1 MLLALVVELSCFG
14 PSLGNPSLASLKGP
28 ALNASPPAV
37 FGLPKSLVYELAL
50 NPANTDDCLPL
61 ALLSQIS

>member
-1 MLLALVVELSCFG
+1 MLLALAVELSYLRPG
-14 PSLGNPSLASLKGP
+14 LGTPSLASLKGP
-28 ALNASPPAV
+28 ALNASPAAV

-50 NPANTDDCLPL
+50 NPANTDDYLPL